1 MLDNKNI
8 GKVFSKY
15 ELLFLDYH
23 NSNSEILKLY
33 NSPYLELPCLKLAI
47 RGEEKGF
54 SWTFLKIK
62 KNALILEKRP

>member
-15 ELLFLDYH
+15 ELIFLDYH

-47 RGEEKGF
+47 RGEE
-54 SWTFLKIK
+54 
-62 KNALILEKRP
+62 